1 MNGELE
7 TYKHIKRVNE
17 LLIKASKILL
27 DRAIRH
33 DASKLQ
39 EPEKSGFEVAADL
52 KNVTYGSDEYA
63 TMLKKLEPILIHH
76 YANNSHH
83 PQYYLDQGIDGM
95 DLFDVLEMFCDWYAA
110 GERHKDGSMTKS
122 IEINK
127 TRFNM
132 SDQLVS
138 IFKNTLEKYF

>member
-1 MNGELE
+1 MSGELE

-27 DRAIRH
+27 DRAVKH

-39 EPEKSGFEVAADL
+39 DPEKTGFESMSEL
-52 KNVTYGSDEYA
+52 KNVVYGSDEYA
-63 TMLKKLEPILIHH
+63 NMLKQLEPYLIHH

-83 PQYYLDQGIDGM
+83 PQYYIDEGINGM

-110 GERHKDGSMTKS
+110 GERHKDGSMFQS

-132 SDQLVS
+132 SDQLVL